1 MNLSISPFKPWLI
14 AFLLIFIFEALY
26 YFSLKP
32 DRITWNSF
40 LDLNFAEDETVQR
53 LIADFKIE
61 NLTSFSADIIQVGD
75 SSGLHGVMPKVVM
88 AENPGYGYV
97 NLGVATN
104 VGYKGYLDIAK
115 LALQR
120 NPAARYLVLYTSF
133 IGAVP
138 RPLLWNSNVLMAKRI
153 ESEFLN
159 PLRNLIQFPTL
170 HGRSEVIGFTYYF
183 GNKMKS
189 KELRYTSNR
198 GFLGFESIYKSS
210 LGWARETD
218 NEGDVPNDAFS
229 FLRSR
234 KTPEK
239 QDDPPAVRALR
250 EAPKVTDEKYF
261 NWLSLSEKSYFDLI
275 YGEFANFAK
284 KNNLTLILI
293 FNPMPQGI
301 KHPIFKD
308 LMDWDSIEKALQRLK
323 ANYPEVIITDFE
335 FWPDEKFSVFS
346 HVATPYALESSIR
359 VAKILNK
366 LLPRAP
372 TVKNVNEINENLGQ
386 ELWSVD
392 FTKPHAGYGLLNEAG
407 NTSSFPMANMTGNK
421 INIFANVNNLN
432 SPLDMK
438 LEISDT
444 SLKKFGELQIDARI
458 NGENIQKGILDKTN
472 NTIRW
477 RIPADI
483 RKKYLGWLVVEI
495 TRDFKG
501 SNLHLK
507 KITFSESDKNKH

>member
-1 MNLSISPFKPWLI
+1 MNLSTSPFRPWLI
-14 AFLLIFIFEALY
+14 AFMLVFIFEAF
-26 YFSLKP
+26 YFSFLKP

-53 LIADFKIE
+53 LMADLKIE
-61 NLTSFSADIIQVGD
+61 NLTKYSADIIQVGD

-88 AENPGYGYV
+88 AENPGYDYV

-104 VGYKGYLDIAK
+104 VGYKGYLDIAEI
-115 LALQR
+115 ALQR

-138 RPLLWNSNVLMAKRI
+138 RPLLWDSNVLMAKRI

-170 HGRSEVIGFTYYF
+170 HGRSEVIGYTYYF

-189 KELRYTSNR
+189 REIRYTSNR
-198 GFLGFESIYKSS
+198 GFLAFESIYQSS

-229 FLRSR
+229 FLRSP

-261 NWLSLSEKSYFDLI
+261 NWLTLSENSYFDLV
-275 YGEFANFAK
+275 YGEFAKFAK
-284 KNNLTLILI
+284 RNNLKLILI

-308 LMDWDSIEKALQRLK
+308 LMDWESIEKALQRLK
-323 ANYPEVIITDFE
+323 IKHPEVIITDFE

-346 HVATPYALESSIR
+346 HVGTPYALESSIR
-359 VAKILNK
+359 VARILNQ
-366 LLPRAP
+366 LLPKTP
-372 TVKNVNEINENLGQ
+372 PSENVKVSNQYLGK
-386 ELWSVD
+386 ELLSVD
-392 FTKPHAGYGLLNEAG
+392 FTKPHAGYGLLTEAG
-407 NTSSFPMANMTGNK
+407 NTSSFPMANMAGNK
-421 INIFANVNNLN
+421 INIFANVNNRN
-432 SPLDMK
+432 SPLDMN
-438 LEISDT
+438 LEILET
-444 SLKKFGELQIDARI
+444 SPKEFEKVQLDAII
-458 NGENIQKGILDKTN
+458 NGENIQEGILDSANK
-472 NTIRW
+472 TIRW
-477 RIPADI
+477 HIPADI

-495 TRDFKG
+495 KRDYKT
-501 SNLHLK
+501 SNLNLK
-507 KITFSESDKNKH
+507 KITFSESTEKKH

>member
-1 MNLSISPFKPWLI
+1 MNSSISPSRPWLI
-14 AFLLIFIFEALY
+14 AFLLIFIAEVMY
-26 YFSLKP
+26 YFALKP

-53 LIADFKIE
+53 LIADLKIE
-61 NLTSFSADIIQVGD
+61 NLTKYPADIIQVGD

-88 AENPGYGYV
+88 AENPGYNYV

-104 VGYKGYLDIAK
+104 VGYKGYLDIAEI
-115 LALQR
+115 ALQR

-138 RPLLWNSNVLMAKRI
+138 RPLLWDSNVLMAKRI

-170 HGRSEVIGFTYYF
+170 HARSEVIGYTYYF

-189 KELRYTSNR
+189 REIRHTSNR
-198 GFLGFESIYKSS
+198 GFLAFESIYQSS

-218 NEGDVPNDAFS
+218 NEGDIPNDAFS
-229 FLRSR
+229 FLRSP

-261 NWLSLSEKSYFDLI
+261 NWLTLSEQSYFDLV
-275 YGEFANFAK
+275 YGEFAKFAK
-284 KNNLTLILI
+284 RNNLKLILI

-308 LMDWDSIEKALQRLK
+308 LMDWESIEKALQRLK
-323 ANYPEVIITDFE
+323 FKHPEIILTEFE

-346 HVATPYALESSIR
+346 HVGTPYALESSIR
-359 VAKILNK
+359 VAKILNR
-366 LLPRAP
+366 LLPP
-372 TVKNVNEINENLGQ
+372 HPQSENLKKENQYLGK
-386 ELWSVD
+386 ELSSVE
-392 FTKPHAGYGLLNEAG
+392 FAKPHAGYGLLNSAG
-407 NTSSFPMANMTGNK
+407 NTSNFPMANMAGEATY
-421 INIFANVNNLN
+421 IFANVKNHN
-432 SPLDMK
+432 SSLEMK
-438 LEISDT
+438 LEISES
-444 SLKKFGELQIDARI
+444 SLKDFKKKQFHATV
-458 NGENIQKGILDKTN
+458 NGENIQNGFLDSAKKT
-472 NTIRW
+472 IQW
-477 RIPADI
+477 RIPAAI
-483 RKKYLGWLVVEI
+483 RKKYMGWLVVEI
-495 TRDFKG
+495 KREYKA
-501 SNLHLK
+501 SNVSLK
-507 KITFSESDKNKH
+507 RITFSESTEIQR